1 MAQIHRDLVKHFG
14 NQTKT
19 AQALGVK
26 QAAVSH
32 WCNDRNKMEFEY
44 ALKAEQLT
52 GGKFN
57 KYDLMGIERV
67 EDLPSLENEK
77 AHVAVTTQAQLSQDS
92 IPVTTNSQGDYN
104 TLETVNQSTEQT
116 MSSREIAELCG
127 KEHFNVKRD
136 IEVMCMQ
143 LGIDVTKFEYIYLDS
158 YNREQTEYRLDK
170 TLSLTLVSGY
180 NAKLRY
186 KIIIRWQELE
196 NAPAHQMTEA
206 EMLHAMTGRLVE
218 NERLQKQLASK
229 VQSIENDIQ
238 QVKAIQSAINQNNN
252 HFAVMGFAR
261 LHNIKLPNE
270 VAASLSRKAK
280 QLSNEKGIL
289 IGQTSD
295 TRYGTVKT
303 YHEDILKQVFISEGF
318 IH

>member
-57 KYDLMGIERV
+57 KYDLIGMVRV
-67 EDLPSLENEK
+67 QESENEK
-77 AHVAVTTQAQLSQDS
+77 AHVAATTQALGDLSMTANSQD
-92 IPVTTNSQGDYN
+92 DYN
-104 TLETVNQSTEQT
+104 IVSTDYQSAIQT

-127 KEHFNVKRD
+127 KEHRHVTRD
-136 IEVMCMQ
+136 IEVMCIQ
-143 LGIDVTKFEYIYLDS
+143 LGIDVTKFGGIYKDS
-158 YNREQTEYRLDK
+158 YNRNQTEYHLNK
-170 TLSLTLVSGY
+170 ELSITLVSGY
-180 NAKLRY
+180 DVKTRY

>member
-26 QAAVSH
+26 QASVSN
-32 WCNDRNKMEFEY
+32 WCTDRNKMEFEY

-57 KYDLMGIERV
+57 KYDLIGMVGVQE
-67 EDLPSLENEK
+67 SENEK
-77 AHVAVTTQAQLSQDS
+77 AHVALTTQAQLSQDS
-92 IPVTTNSQGDYN
+92 TPVTTNSQGDYN
-104 TLETVNQSTEQT
+104 TLKTVNQSTEQT
-116 MSSREIAELCG
+116 MSSREIAELCS

-158 YNREQTEYRLDK
+158 YNREQTGYRLDK

-186 KIIIRWQELE
+186 KIIVRWQELE
-196 NAPAHQMTEA
+196 NSQPHQMSEI
-206 EMLHAMTGRLVE
+206 ELLHAMTGRMVE

-229 VQSIENDIQ
+229 VQGIESELHE
-238 QVKAIQSAINQNNN
+238 VKAIQSAIYQNNN

-261 LHNIKLPNE
+261 LYNIKLPNE

-280 QLSNEKGIL
+280 QLSNEKGVL

>member
-1 MAQIHRDLVKHFG
+1 MAQIHKDLAKYFG

-26 QAAVSH
+26 QASVSK
-32 WCNDRNKMEFEY
+32 WCTDRNKMKFEY

-57 KYDLMGIERV
+57 KYDLIGMVRV
-67 EDLPSLENEK
+67 QESENEK

-92 IPVTTNSQGDYN
+92 TPVTTNSQGDYN

-116 MSSREIAELCG
+116 MSSREIAELCS

-158 YNREQTEYRLDK
+158 YNREQTEYHLDK

-180 NAKLRY
+180 NATLRY
-186 KIIIRWQELE
+186 KIIVRWQELE
-196 NAPAHQMTEA
+196 NSQPQQMSEI
-206 EMLHAMTGRLVE
+206 ELLHAMTGRMVE

-229 VQSIENDIQ
+229 VQGIESELHE
-238 QVKAIQSAINQNNN
+238 VKAIQSAIYQNNN

-280 QLSNEKGIL
+280 HLSNEKGIL

>member
-1 MAQIHRDLVKHFG
+1 MAQIHKDLVAYFG
-14 NQTKT
+14 NQTK
-19 AQALGVK
+19 AAKAIGVSQAS
-26 QAAVSH
+26 VSH
-32 WCNDRNKMEFEY
+32 WCVDRNKMSFKEASAAE
-44 ALKAEQLT
+44 KAT
-52 GGKFN
+52 NGKFN

-77 AHVAVTTQAQLSQDS
+77 AYVAVTTQAQLSQDS
-92 IPVTTNSQGDYN
+92 TPVTTNSQGDYN

-186 KIIIRWQELE
+186 KIIVRWQELE
-196 NAPAHQMTEA
+196 NSQPQQMSEI
-206 EMLHAMTGRLVE
+206 ELLHAMTGRMVE
-218 NERLQKQLASK
+218 NERLQKQLALEVENVKTGLAK
-229 VQSIENDIQ
+229 VE
-238 QVKAIQSAINQNNN
+238 ATQSAIIQNNS

-261 LHNIKLPNE
+261 MHNIKLPNE

-280 QLSNEKGIL
+280 HLSNEKGIL

-303 YHEDILKQVFISEGF
+303 YHEDILKQVFVSEGF

>member
-26 QAAVSH
+26 QASVSN
-32 WCNDRNKMEFEY
+32 WCTDRNKMEFEY
-44 ALKAEQLT
+44 ALKAE
-52 GGKFN
+52 
-57 KYDLMGIERV
+57 
-67 EDLPSLENEK
+67 
-77 AHVAVTTQAQLSQDS
+77 
-92 IPVTTNSQGDYN
+92 
-104 TLETVNQSTEQT
+104 
-116 MSSREIAELCG
+116 
-127 KEHFNVKRD
+127 
-136 IEVMCMQ
+136 Q

-158 YNREQTEYRLDK
+158 YNREQTGYRLDK

-186 KIIIRWQELE
+186 KIIVRWQELE
-196 NAPAHQMTEA
+196 NNQPHQMSEI
-206 EMLHAMTGRLVE
+206 ELLHAMTGRMVE

-229 VQSIENDIQ
+229 VQGIESELHE
-238 QVKAIQSAINQNNN
+238 VKAIQSAIYQNNN

-280 QLSNEKGIL
+280 QLSNEKGVL

-303 YHEDILKQVFISEGF
+303 YHEDILKQVFVSEGF

>member
-1 MAQIHRDLVKHFG
+1 MAQIHKDLAKHFG

-32 WCNDRNKMEFEY
+32 WCNDRNKMDFEC

-92 IPVTTNSQGDYN
+92 KPVTTNSQGDYN

-186 KIIIRWQELE
+186 KIIVRWQELE
-196 NAPAHQMTEA
+196 NSQPQQMSEI
-206 EMLHAMTGRLVE
+206 ELLHAMTGRMVE
-218 NERLQKQLASK
+218 NERLQKQLALEVENVKTGLAK
-229 VQSIENDIQ
+229 VE
-238 QVKAIQSAINQNNN
+238 ATQSAIIQNNS

-261 LHNIKLPNE
+261 MHNIKLPNE

-280 QLSNEKGIL
+280 HLSNEKGVL

-303 YHEDILKQVFISEGF
+303 YHEDILKQVFVSEGF